1 MVTTMSAHSAS
12 SRVSSCGVRL
22 ERSMPCSS
30 MTSSTSGCT
39 CSAGAVPAERASWR
53 PLAAR
58 SNSAWLICERPALW
72 RQTHRRRTVTLTLC
86 GCGLRSLELSAADE
100 LVGERAGGGAD
111 DRSGEVD
118 PEVGPGAGDER
129 GAE

>member
-1 MVTTMSAHSAS
+1 M
-12 SRVSSCGVRL
+12 
-22 ERSMPCSS
+22 
-30 MTSSTSGCT
+30 
-39 CSAGAVPAERASWR
+39 
-53 PLAAR
+53 
-58 SNSAWLICERPALW
+58 
-72 RQTHRRRTVTLTLC
+72 LTLC

-129 GAE
+129 GANERAGFIEAPVTGPPNSASRPITPPIAVVIAAPAAPVWVATAMITNIRNAVRIAS